1 MEIKPQKID
10 RILKYYKKMK
20 EISHNVSTINEELEQ
35 LDAKR
40 VQIILNSPYYIF
52 WTIFGNGKFDYGE
65 GGIDNSDIIV
75 KCKFSLFR
83 QILKQKKSALTEFT
97 KKNMQIQ
104 GDIQYAVVY
113 FDFLNYSLDFI
124 KYDGG

>member
-1 MEIKPQKID
+1 M
-10 RILKYYKKMK
+10 KYYKKMK
-20 EISHNVSTINEELEQ
+20 EISHNVPTINEELEE
-35 LDAKR
+35 LDLKR
-40 VQIILNSPYYIF
+40 VQIILDSPSYIF
-52 WTIFGNGKFDYGE
+52 WTIFGNRKFDYGE

-124 KYDGG
+124 KFDGG